1 MKDTS
6 KVALAAAVAGGY
18 VLGRTK
24 KGRMALAVGTYLAG
38 RRTGLDPQKLMAQ
51 GMKTLKDAPQL
62 AGLGDQ
68 VRGELLDAGRQA
80 LAATADRKMAG
91 LADALH
97 ERTMRLEGR
106 EEADEKDQ
114 RGTEAA
120 DQEEPEADQEEPEK
134 EQKEQEEQ
142 EELEEPEKEQEE
154 QEEQEEPEKEQE
166 QEPEGAR
173 GELRS
178 RRAAAGK
185 TAKKATAGPST
196 AKKATA
202 RAAAKKAATT
212 GKAPAKRA
220 RSGTDATYGSG
231 TRRR

>member
-1 MKDTS
+1 MKDTN

-114 RGTEAA
+114 RGTEAEDRA
-120 DQEEPEADQEEPEK
+120 DEPEADQEEPEK
-134 EQKEQEEQ
+134 EQ
-142 EELEEPEKEQEE
+142 
-154 QEEQEEPEKEQE
+154 EEQEEPAKE

-173 GELRS
+173 GEHRS

-220 RSGTDATYGSG
+220 RSGTDATSGSG

>member
-1 MKDTS
+1 MKDTN

-120 DQEEPEADQEEPEK
+120 DRADEPEADQEEPEK
-134 EQKEQEEQ
+134 EQ
-142 EELEEPEKEQEE
+142 
-154 QEEQEEPEKEQE
+154 EEQEEPEKE

-220 RSGTDATYGSG
+220 RSGTDATSGSG

>member
-1 MKDTS
+1 MKDTN

-120 DQEEPEADQEEPEK
+120 DRADEPEADQEEPEK
-134 EQKEQEEQ
+134 EQEEQEEPAKEQEEQ
-142 EELEEPEKEQEE
+142 EEPAK
-154 QEEQEEPEKEQE
+154 E

-173 GELRS
+173 GEHRS

-220 RSGTDATYGSG
+220 RSGTDATSGSG

>member
-1 MKDTS
+1 MKDINRT
-6 KVALAAAVAGGY
+6 ALAAAVAGGY

-24 KGRMALAVGTYLAG
+24 KGRMALAVGAYLAG
-38 RRTGLDPQKLMAQ
+38 QRTGLTPQKLMAQ
-51 GMKTLKDAPQL
+51 GVKTLKDAPQL
-62 AGLGDQ
+62 AGLSDQ
-68 VRGELLDAGRQA
+68 VRGELMDAGRQA

-97 ERTMRLEGR
+97 ERTQRLEGR
-106 EEADEKDQ
+106 GEADEKDQ
-114 RGTEAA
+114 RDTEAGDGA
-120 DQEEPEADQEEPEK
+120 DEPEED
-134 EQKEQEEQ
+134 QKEQEDQ
-142 EELEEPEKEQEE
+142 KSKKER
-154 QEEQEEPEKEQE
+154 
-166 QEPEGAR
+166 EGAR
-173 GELRS
+173 SELRS

-185 TAKKATAGPST
+185 TAKNAPAGTST

-220 RSGTDATYGSG
+220 PSGTDATSGSG

>member
-1 MKDTS
+1 MKDTN

-91 LADALH
+91 LADVLH

-114 RGTEAA
+114 RGTETA
-120 DQEEPEADQEEPEK
+120 DRADEPEADQEEPE
-134 EQKEQEEQ
+134 E
-142 EELEEPEKEQEE
+142 EQEE
-154 QEEQEEPEKEQE
+154 QEEQEKPEKK

-220 RSGTDATYGSG
+220 RSGTDATSGSG

>member
-1 MKDTS
+1 MKDTN

-120 DQEEPEADQEEPEK
+120 DRADEPEADQEEPEK
-134 EQKEQEEQ
+134 EQ
-142 EELEEPEKEQEE
+142 EEPEKEQ
-154 QEEQEEPEKEQE
+154 
-166 QEPEGAR
+166 EGAR

-220 RSGTDATYGSG
+220 RSGTDATSGSG

>member
-1 MKDTS
+1 MKDTN

-114 RGTEAA
+114 RGTDAA
-120 DQEEPEADQEEPEK
+120 DRADEPEADQEEPEK
-134 EQKEQEEQ
+134 EQE
-142 EELEEPEKEQEE
+142 EKE
-154 QEEQEEPEKEQE
+154 
-166 QEPEGAR
+166 EPEGAR

-220 RSGTDATYGSG
+220 RSGTDATSGSG

>member
-1 MKDTS
+1 MKDTN

-24 KGRMALAVGTYLAG
+24 KGRMALAVGTYIAG

-91 LADALH
+91 LADVLH
-97 ERTMRLEGR
+97 ERTIRLEGR

-120 DQEEPEADQEEPEK
+120 DGADEPEADQEEPEK
-134 EQKEQEEQ
+134 EQ
-142 EELEEPEKEQEE
+142 EEPEK
-154 QEEQEEPEKEQE
+154 K

-212 GKAPAKRA
+212 GKAPEKRA
-220 RSGTDATYGSG
+220 RSGTDATSGPG

>member
-1 MKDTS
+1 MKDTN

-120 DQEEPEADQEEPEK
+120 DRADEPEADQEEPEK
-134 EQKEQEEQ
+134 EQ
-142 EELEEPEKEQEE
+142 
-154 QEEQEEPEKEQE
+154 EEQEEPEKE

-185 TAKKATAGPST
+185 TAKKAPAGPST

-212 GKAPAKRA
+212 GKAPGKRA
-220 RSGTDATYGSG
+220 RSGTDATSGSG